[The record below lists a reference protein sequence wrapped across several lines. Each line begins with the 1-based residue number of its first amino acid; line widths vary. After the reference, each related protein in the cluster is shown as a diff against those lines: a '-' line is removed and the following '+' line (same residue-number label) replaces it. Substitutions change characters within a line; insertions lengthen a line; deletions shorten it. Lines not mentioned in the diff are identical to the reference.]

1 MTRPGQGL
9 GIATLNRYR
18 GSGLAL
24 RKETMLEAPRDAQ
37 SSRTVL
43 VRIRSVL
50 PALRP
55 SEQVVAELVLS
66 DPSRA
71 ATMSIGDLA
80 EECGT
85 STTSVVR
92 FYKKVGYG
100 GYSDLRLDLAR
111 ETARESVAHGV
122 PAEVYEDINT
132 ADSLQDIVSKIAFNE
147 TMSIA
152 DTAQVLDVEQLARAI
167 DVVSGSR
174 KIDIFGVGA
183 GGLVGQDLQQKLHR
197 IGLVSFVWPEVH
209 AALTS
214 AVLLDAE
221 CVAIAVSHSGTTE
234 DTVDYLKAG
243 KAAGAATIAITN
255 HADSPLG
262 GVADIVL
269 TTAARESPFRPGA
282 LGSRI
287 AQMMV
292 VDCLFV
298 GVAQQSYEAS
308 IDALRKTHAAVQ
320 SRKFRRAN

>member
-1 MTRPGQGL
+1 MV
-9 GIATLNRYR
+9 
-18 GSGLAL
+18 
-24 RKETMLEAPRDAQ
+24 EAPGNAQ
-37 SSRTVL
+37 LSRTVL
-43 VRIRSVL
+43 VRIRSAL

-55 SEQVVAELVLS
+55 SERAVAELVLS

-100 GYSDLRLDLAR
+100 SYSDLRLDLAR

-152 DTAQVLDVEQLARAI
+152 DTAQVLDVDQLARA
-167 DVVSGSR
+167 VRAVSSSR

-183 GGLVGQDLQQKLHR
+183 GGLVGQDMQQKLHR
-197 IGLVSFVWPEVH
+197 IGLTSFNWGDPH
-209 AALTS
+209 AALAS
-214 AVLLDAE
+214 AALLDADGVA
-221 CVAIAVSHSGTTE
+221 VAISHSGATL
-234 DTVDYLKAG
+234 DTIDFLKAG
-243 KAAGAATIAITN
+243 KAAGAVTIAITN

-262 GVADIVL
+262 RAADIVL
-269 TTAARESPFRPGA
+269 STAARETPFRPGA
-282 LGSRI
+282 MGSRI
-287 AQMMV
+287 AQMMI

-298 GVAQQSYEAS
+298 GVAQHSYDAS
-308 IDALRKTHAAVQ
+308 IAALQKTHAAVRG
-320 SRKFRRAN
+320 RKLPRANPSA

>member
-1 MTRPGQGL
+1 M
-9 GIATLNRYR
+9 
-18 GSGLAL
+18 
-24 RKETMLEAPRDAQ
+24 KEAPGNEQ
-37 SSRTVL
+37 LSRTVL

-50 PALRP
+50 PGLRP
-55 SEQVVAELVLS
+55 SERAVAELVLS

-71 ATMSIGDLA
+71 ATLSIGDLA

-111 ETARESVAHGV
+111 ETAREGVAHGV

-132 ADSLQDIVSKIAFNE
+132 ADSLQDIVAKVAFNE

-167 DVVSGSR
+167 DAVSGSR

-197 IGLVSFVWPEVH
+197 IGLTSFSWWEPH
-209 AALTS
+209 AALAS
-214 AVLLDAE
+214 AALLDSDGVA
-221 CVAIAVSHSGTTE
+221 VAISHSGA
-234 DTVDYLKAG
+234 TVDTIDFLQSA

-262 GVADIVL
+262 KTADIVL
-269 TTAARESPFRPGA
+269 GTAARETPFRPGA
-282 LGSRI
+282 MGSRI
-287 AQMMV
+287 AQMMI

-298 GVAQQSYEAS
+298 GVAQHSYDAS
-308 IDALRKTHAAVQ
+308 IAALQKTHAAVQ
-320 SRKFRRAN
+320 YRKMWRANP

>member
-1 MTRPGQGL
+1 M
-9 GIATLNRYR
+9 
-18 GSGLAL
+18 
-24 RKETMLEAPRDAQ
+24 MLEAPGNAQ
-37 SSRTVL
+37 LSRTVL

-55 SEQVVAELVLS
+55 SEQAVAELVLS

-100 GYSDLRLDLAR
+100 GYSDFRLDLAR

-122 PAEVYEDINT
+122 STEVYEDINT

-209 AALTS
+209 AALAS
-214 AVLLDAE
+214 AALLDSDGVA
-221 CVAIAVSHSGTTE
+221 VAISHSGATS
-234 DTVDYLKAG
+234 DTIDFLKAG
-243 KAAGAATIAITN
+243 KAAGAAAIAITN
-255 HADSPLG
+255 HADSQLG
-262 GVADIVL
+262 RVADIVL
-269 TTAARESPFRPGA
+269 STAARETPFRPGA
-282 LGSRI
+282 MGSRI
-287 AQMMV
+287 AQMML

-298 GVAQQSYEAS
+298 GVAQKSYDSS
-308 IDALRKTHAAVQ
+308 IDALHKTHAAVQ
-320 SRKFRRAN
+320 SRKLRRGN

>member
-1 MTRPGQGL
+1 MV
-9 GIATLNRYR
+9 
-18 GSGLAL
+18 
-24 RKETMLEAPRDAQ
+24 EAPVDAQ
-37 SSRTVL
+37 LSRTVL

-55 SEQVVAELVLS
+55 SERAVAELVLA

-92 FYKKVGYG
+92 FYKKVGYA
-100 GYSDLRLDLAR
+100 GYSALRLDLAR
-111 ETARESVAHGV
+111 ETARESVAHDV

-132 ADSLQDIVSKIAFNE
+132 ADSLRDIVSKIAFNE

-152 DTAQVLDVEQLARAI
+152 DTAQVLDVQQLARAI
-167 DVVSGSR
+167 EVVSGSR
-174 KIDIFGVGA
+174 KVDIFGVGA

-197 IGLVSFVWPEVH
+197 IARTSFSWWDPH
-209 AALTS
+209 AALAS
-214 AVLLDAE
+214 AALLDSDGVA
-221 CVAIAVSHSGTTE
+221 VAISHSGATL
-234 DTVDYLKAG
+234 DTIDFLKAG

-262 GVADIVL
+262 SAADIVL
-269 TTAARESPFRPGA
+269 STAARETPFRPGA
-282 LGSRI
+282 MGSRI
-287 AQMMV
+287 AQMMI

-298 GVAQQSYEAS
+298 GVAQHSYEAS
-308 IDALRKTHAAVQ
+308 IAALQKTHAAVQ
-320 SRKFRRAN
+320 GRKLSRATPPA

>member
-1 MTRPGQGL
+1 
-9 GIATLNRYR
+9 
-18 GSGLAL
+18 
-24 RKETMLEAPRDAQ
+24 MLEAPGNAQ
-37 SSRTVL
+37 LSRTVL

-55 SEQVVAELVLS
+55 SEQAVAEFVLS

-100 GYSDLRLDLAR
+100 GYSDFRLDLAR

-122 PAEVYEDINT
+122 STEVYEDINT

-214 AVLLDAE
+214 AALLDSDGVA
-221 CVAIAVSHSGTTE
+221 VAISHSGATS
-234 DTVDYLKAG
+234 DTIDFLKAG
-243 KAAGAATIAITN
+243 NAAGAATIAITN
-255 HADSPLG
+255 HADSQLG
-262 GVADIVL
+262 RVADIVL
-269 TTAARESPFRPGA
+269 STAARETPFRPGA
-282 LGSRI
+282 MGSRI
-287 AQMMV
+287 AQMMII
-292 VDCLFV
+292 DCLFV
-298 GVAQQSYEAS
+298 GVAQKSYDSS
-308 IDALRKTHAAVQ
+308 IDALHKTHAAVQ
-320 SRKFRRAN
+320 SRKLRRGN

>member
-1 MTRPGQGL
+1 
-9 GIATLNRYR
+9 
-18 GSGLAL
+18 
-24 RKETMLEAPRDAQ
+24 MLEASANAQ
-37 SSRTVL
+37 LSRTVL

-55 SEQVVAELVLS
+55 SERAVAELVLS

-152 DTAQVLDVEQLARAI
+152 DTARCWMSNSWLEPLTWWPAPGRSTSSAWEREDWWVRTC
-167 DVVSGSR
+167 SKSC
-174 KIDIFGVGA
+174 
-183 GGLVGQDLQQKLHR
+183 
-197 IGLVSFVWPEVH
+197 IGLAWSP
-209 AALTS
+209 S
-214 AVLLDAE
+214 
-221 CVAIAVSHSGTTE
+221 SGQKCMPPSPQRYCSTPN
-234 DTVDYLKAG
+234 V
-243 KAAGAATIAITN
+243 
-255 HADSPLG
+255 SPLPSRTQ
-262 GVADIVL
+262 ARP
-269 TTAARESPFRPGA
+269 TT
-282 LGSRI
+282 L
-287 AQMMV
+287 
-292 VDCLFV
+292 
-298 GVAQQSYEAS
+298 S
-308 IDALRKTHAAVQ
+308 IT
-320 SRKFRRAN
+320 

>member
-1 MTRPGQGL
+1 MV
-9 GIATLNRYR
+9 
-18 GSGLAL
+18 
-24 RKETMLEAPRDAQ
+24 EAPGNAQ
-37 SSRTVL
+37 LSRTVL

-55 SEQVVAELVLS
+55 SERAVAELVLS

-152 DTAQVLDVEQLARAI
+152 DTAQVLDVDQLAKA
-167 DVVSGSR
+167 VSAVSGSR
-174 KIDIFGVGA
+174 KVDIFGVGA
-183 GGLVGQDLQQKLHR
+183 GGLVGQDMQQKLHR
-197 IGLVSFVWPEVH
+197 IGLTSFSWGDPH
-209 AALTS
+209 AALAS
-214 AVLLDAE
+214 VALLDADGVA
-221 CVAIAVSHSGTTE
+221 VAISHSGATL
-234 DTVDYLKAG
+234 DTIDFLKAG
-243 KAAGAATIAITN
+243 KAAGAVTIAITN

-262 GVADIVL
+262 RAADVVL
-269 TTAARESPFRPGA
+269 STAARETPFRPGA
-282 LGSRI
+282 MGSRI
-287 AQMMV
+287 AQMMI

-298 GVAQQSYEAS
+298 GVAQHSYDAS
-308 IDALRKTHAAVQ
+308 IAALQKTHAAVRG
-320 SRKFRRAN
+320 RKLPRANPSA

>member
-1 MTRPGQGL
+1 MV
-9 GIATLNRYR
+9 
-18 GSGLAL
+18 
-24 RKETMLEAPRDAQ
+24 EAPGNAQ
-37 SSRTVL
+37 LSRTVL

-55 SEQVVAELVLS
+55 SERAVAELVLS

-152 DTAQVLDVEQLARAI
+152 DTAQVLDVDQLAKA
-167 DVVSGSR
+167 VNAVSGSR
-174 KIDIFGVGA
+174 KVDIFGVGA
-183 GGLVGQDLQQKLHR
+183 GGLVGQDMQQKLHR
-197 IGLVSFVWPEVH
+197 IGLTSFSWGDPH
-209 AALTS
+209 AALAS
-214 AVLLDAE
+214 VALLDADGVA
-221 CVAIAVSHSGTTE
+221 VAISHSGATL
-234 DTVDYLKAG
+234 DTIDFLKAG
-243 KAAGAATIAITN
+243 KAAGAVTIAITN

-262 GVADIVL
+262 RAADVVL
-269 TTAARESPFRPGA
+269 STAARETPFRPGA
-282 LGSRI
+282 MGSRI
-287 AQMMV
+287 AQMMI

-298 GVAQQSYEAS
+298 GVAQHSYDAS
-308 IDALRKTHAAVQ
+308 IAALQKTHAAVRG
-320 SRKFRRAN
+320 RKLPRANPSA

>member
-1 MTRPGQGL
+1 MV
-9 GIATLNRYR
+9 
-18 GSGLAL
+18 
-24 RKETMLEAPRDAQ
+24 EAPGNAQ
-37 SSRTVL
+37 LSRTVL
-43 VRIRSVL
+43 VRIRSAL

-55 SEQVVAELVLS
+55 SERAVAELVLS

-152 DTAQVLDVEQLARAI
+152 DTAQVLDVDQLARA
-167 DVVSGSR
+167 VRAVSSSR

-183 GGLVGQDLQQKLHR
+183 GGLVGQDMQQKLHR
-197 IGLVSFVWPEVH
+197 IGLTSFNWGDPH
-209 AALTS
+209 AALAS
-214 AVLLDAE
+214 AALLDADGVA
-221 CVAIAVSHSGTTE
+221 VAISHSGATL
-234 DTVDYLKAG
+234 DTIDFLKAG
-243 KAAGAATIAITN
+243 KAAGAVTIAITN

-262 GVADIVL
+262 RVADIVL
-269 TTAARESPFRPGA
+269 STAARETPFRPGA
-282 LGSRI
+282 MGSRI
-287 AQMMV
+287 AQMMI

-298 GVAQQSYEAS
+298 GVAQHSYDAS
-308 IDALRKTHAAVQ
+308 IAALQKTHAAVRG
-320 SRKFRRAN
+320 RKLPRANPSA

>member
-1 MTRPGQGL
+1 MTEGPV
-9 GIATLNRYR
+9 N
-18 GSGLAL
+18 
-24 RKETMLEAPRDAQ
+24 AQ
-37 SSRTVL
+37 LSRTVL

-55 SEQVVAELVLS
+55 SERAVAELVLM

-71 ATMSIGDLA
+71 ATLSIGDLA
-80 EECGT
+80 EACGT

-100 GYSDLRLDLAR
+100 GYSALRLDLAR
-111 ETARESVAHGV
+111 ETARESVAHDV

-132 ADSLQDIVSKIAFNE
+132 ADSLEDIVSKIAFNE

-152 DTAQVLDVEQLARAI
+152 DTAQMLDVEQLARAI
-167 DVVSGSR
+167 DAVSGSR
-174 KIDIFGVGA
+174 KVDIFGVGA

-197 IGLVSFVWPEVH
+197 IGLASFSWWDPH
-209 AALTS
+209 AALAS
-214 AVLLDAE
+214 AALLNSDGVA
-221 CVAIAVSHSGTTE
+221 VAISHSGA
-234 DTVDYLKAG
+234 TVDTLDFLHSA

-262 GVADIVL
+262 RAAHIVL
-269 TTAARESPFRPGA
+269 STAARETPFRPGA
-282 LGSRI
+282 MGSRI

-298 GVAQQSYEAS
+298 GVAQHSYEAS
-308 IDALRKTHAAVQ
+308 IAALQKTHAAVQ
-320 SRKFRRAN
+320 GRKVPQAKPPVR